1 MRRDIKVYV
10 IDEQIKNYKLSA
22 DWKKFQL
29 IFFNIFQNSVKYNK
43 YSGKIIINFKMVAI
57 PKVFEEERKG
67 NLKNYTLITEII
79 DTGIGIGKEK

>member
-43 YSGKIIINFKMVAI
+43 YSGKIIINFKMVPI
-57 PKVFEEERKG
+57 PKVFEEESKG
-67 NLKNYTLITEII
+67 NYTLITEII
-79 DTGIGIGKEK
+79 DTGIGIGKAK